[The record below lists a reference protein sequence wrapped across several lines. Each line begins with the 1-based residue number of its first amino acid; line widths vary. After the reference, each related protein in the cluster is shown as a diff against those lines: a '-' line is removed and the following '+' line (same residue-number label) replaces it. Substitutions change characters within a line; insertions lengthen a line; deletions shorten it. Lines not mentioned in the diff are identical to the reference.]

1 MRVLGVDPGPE
12 LTAYVL
18 FDEPRVVEFAT
29 VENRMFKAQLRRL
42 WSMSDHMAIEMIASY
57 GMAVG
62 REIFETCVWI
72 GRYIELW
79 DYYGAEWTQ
88 VYRADV
94 KMHLCKNNGAK
105 DANIRAALI
114 DRFGP
119 GKEKAIGLKKTP
131 GPLFGISGDEWA
143 ALGVAVT
150 YSDGGI
156 RGQATT

>member
-1 MRVLGVDPGPE
+1 MRVLGVDPGPSQ
-12 LTAYVL
+12 TAYVL
-18 FDEPRVVEFAT
+18 LDDPCVVEFAT
-29 VENRMFKAQLRRL
+29 LDNLLFKGQLRRL
-42 WSMSDHMAIEMIASY
+42 WSLSDHMAIEMIASY

-62 REIFETCVWI
+62 REIFETCMWI
-72 GRYIELW
+72 GRYVELW
-79 DYYGAEWTQ
+79 DFLGAGSTF

-94 KMHLCKNNGAK
+94 KMHLCKNNSAK

-119 GKEKAIGLKKTP
+119 GKDKAIGLKKTP

-150 YSDGGI
+150 YSDGGL
-156 RGQATT
+156 RAGGSA